1 MHDNFGGLAD
11 AFTPVDNCRQRIA
24 TRGFP
29 MAQAPN
35 QLDAIE
41 ALAAMAAGR
50 LTAEALARACLDR
63 IAARDGVVRAFAY
76 LDAARALAEA
86 RLRDRAGPRGSLHG
100 LPFGVKDII
109 DTHDMPT
116 HYGSPIHAGHQPSAD
131 AACVALAR
139 EAGAVML
146 GKTVTTEFALRHPG
160 PTANPHNPA
169 HTPGGSSSGSAA
181 AVADFMVPVAF
192 GTQTGGSIIR
202 PASYCGVI
210 GYKPSID
217 TINPTGVKP
226 LAGSFDTVGLFARSV
241 DDCALVVGVLAGDD
255 RGAAPLEAVRPTR
268 VGLWRTPAWHQAEPA
283 TVRAVETAARQL
295 ARQDVV
301 VDEIELP
308 AEFELFLDAQS
319 DVLRFE
325 AARVFAFER
334 TRHADLLSPSSR
346 DELEAGAAIPRHRYR
361 EARALLARCRLL
373 FAAAIAPFDL
383 LLSASAQGEAPAGL
397 ANTGEATFNR
407 WCSGLHVPCLNLPG
421 FTGPNG
427 LPVGVQVIG
436 AIDDDARLLRA
447 AKWIAAH
454 VGDAVS
460 KE

>member
-1 MHDNFGGLAD
+1 MGR
-11 AFTPVDNCRQRIA
+11 P
-24 TRGFP
+24 
-29 MAQAPN
+29 PN
-35 QLDAIE
+35 ELDAIE

-50 LTAEALARACLDR
+50 FTAEALTRACLDR
-63 IAARDGVVRAFAY
+63 IAARDSVVRAFAF
-76 LDAARALAEA
+76 LDPAHALAEA
-86 RLRDRAGPRGSLHG
+86 RARDRAGSAGSLNG

-109 DTHDMPT
+109 ETHDMPT
-116 HYGSPIHAGHQPSAD
+116 HYGSPIHAGHRPSAD

-210 GYKPSID
+210 GYKPSIH
-217 TINPTGVKP
+217 TINPAGVKP

-241 DDCALVVGVLAGDD
+241 DDCALVAGALAGDD
-255 RGAAPLEAVRPTR
+255 RSAALLEAVRPVR
-268 VGLWRTPAWHQAEPA
+268 VGLWRTSAWRDAEAA
-283 TVRAVETAARQL
+283 TVRAVETAAQQL
-295 ARQDVV
+295 ARNGVV
-301 VDEIELP
+301 VDEFRLP

-334 TRHADLLSPSSR
+334 TRRAALLAPSSR
-346 DELEAGAAIPRHRYR
+346 EELTAGAAIPRRRYR
-361 EARALLARCRLL
+361 EAQALIARCRSL
-373 FAAAIAPFDL
+373 FAAAIAPFDA
-383 LLSASAQGEAPAGL
+383 LLSASAPGEAPAGL
-397 ANTGEATFNR
+397 DNTGEAMFNR
-407 WCSGLHVPCLNLPG
+407 WGSGLHVPCVNLPG
-421 FTGPNG
+421 FTGPMG

-447 AKWIAAH
+447 AKWMISRI
-454 VGDAVS
+454 GEAV
-460 KE
+460 KT

>member
-1 MHDNFGGLAD
+1 
-11 AFTPVDNCRQRIA
+11 
-24 TRGFP
+24 

-35 QLDAIE
+35 ELDAIE
-41 ALAAMAAGR
+41 ALANMAAGR
-50 LTAEALARACLDR
+50 LTAEVLTRACLDR
-63 IAARDGVVRAFAY
+63 IGMRDSVVRAFAY
-76 LDAARALAEA
+76 LDPERALVEA
-86 RLRDRAGPRGSLHG
+86 RTRDRARQAGSAGPLNG

-116 HYGSPIHAGHQPSAD
+116 QYGSLIHSGHRPSAD

-160 PTANPHNPA
+160 PTANPRNPL

-210 GYKPSID
+210 GYKPSFN

-226 LAGSFDTVGLFARSV
+226 LAGSFDTIGLFARCV
-241 DDCALVVGVLAGDD
+241 DDCAVVVGVLAGDD
-255 RGAAPLEAVRPTR
+255 RSAAPIEAVRPTR
-268 VGLWRTPAWHQAEPA
+268 VGLWRTPAWRQAEVA
-283 TVRAVETAARQL
+283 TVRAVETAAEQL
-295 ARQDVV
+295 VRDGVR

-334 TRHADLLSPSSR
+334 TRRADLLSPSSR
-346 DELEAGAAIPRHRYR
+346 AELEDGAAIPRQRYL
-361 EARALLARCRLL
+361 EAQALLARCRSL

-383 LLSASAQGEAPAGL
+383 LLTASALGEAPAGL
-397 ANTGEATFNR
+397 DNTGEATFNR
-407 WCSGLHVPCLNLPG
+407 WGSGLLVPCVNLPG
-421 FTGPNG
+421 FTGPSG
-427 LPVGVQVIG
+427 LPVGIQLMG
-436 AIDDDARLLRA
+436 AIEDDVRLLPA

-454 VGDAVS
+454 IGDAVGNA
-460 KE
+460 

>member
-1 MHDNFGGLAD
+1 
-11 AFTPVDNCRQRIA
+11 
-24 TRGFP
+24 

-35 QLDAIE
+35 ELDAVE

-50 LTAEALARACLDR
+50 LTAEALTRACLER
-63 IAARDGVVRAFAY
+63 IAARDSRRARVC
-76 LDAARALAEA
+76 LSRSGARARRSPRA
-86 RLRDRAGPRGSLHG
+86 RPRARPARGPLHG

-116 HYGSPIHAGHQPSAD
+116 RYGSPIHAGHRPSAD

-160 PTANPHNPA
+160 PTANPHNLA

-202 PASYCGVI
+202 PASYCGVV
-210 GYKPSID
+210 GYKPSFN

-226 LAGSFDTVGLFARSV
+226 LAGSFDTVGLFARCV
-241 DDCALVVGVLAGDD
+241 DDCALVVGVLAGDEQ
-255 RGAAPLEAVRPTR
+255 RGSARAVRPAR
-268 VGLWRTPAWHQAEPA
+268 VGLWRTPAWRHAEAA
-283 TVRAVETAARQL
+283 TVRRSKPPREQL
-295 ARQDVV
+295 AREGVV

-334 TRHADLLSPSSR
+334 TRRADLLSPSSR
-346 DELEAGAAIPRHRYR
+346 DELAAGAAIPRRRYL
-361 EARALLARCRLL
+361 EAQALLARCRAL
-373 FAAAIAPFDL
+373 FAAAIAPFDVL
-383 LLSASAQGEAPAGL
+383 LTASAPGEAPAGL
-397 ANTGEATFNR
+397 DNTGEAMFNR
-407 WCSGLHVPCLNLPG
+407 WGSGLHVPCLNLPG
-421 FTGPNG
+421 FAGPKG
-427 LPVGVQVIG
+427 LPVGVQLIG

-454 VGDAVS
+454 IGDQIGAS
-460 KE
+460 QRL

>member
-1 MHDNFGGLAD
+1 M
-11 AFTPVDNCRQRIA
+11 RQV
-24 TRGFP
+24 
-29 MAQAPN
+29 PN
-35 QLDAIE
+35 ELGAVE

-50 LTAEALARACLDR
+50 LSAEELTRACLDR
-63 IAARDGVVRAFAY
+63 VATRDSVVRAFAY
-76 LDAARALAEA
+76 LDPKRALAEA
-86 RLRDRAGPRGSLHG
+86 RLRDRARRSGSPGPLNG

-109 DTHDMPT
+109 ETHDMPT
-116 HYGSPIHAGHQPSAD
+116 HYGSPIHAGYRPSAD

-160 PTANPHNPA
+160 PTANPHNLA

-202 PASYCGVI
+202 PASYCGVV
-210 GYKPSID
+210 GYKPSFN
-217 TINPTGVKP
+217 TINPAGVRP
-226 LAGSFDTVGLFARSV
+226 LAGSFDTVGLFARNV
-241 DDCALVVGVLAGDD
+241 DDCAMVVGVLAGEDCT
-255 RGAAPLEAVRPTR
+255 AAPLEAVRPTR
-268 VGLWRTPAWHQAEPA
+268 VGLWRTPAWRDAEA
-283 TVRAVETAARQL
+283 STVRAVETAAQQL
-295 ARQDVV
+295 ARRGVN

-308 AEFELFLDAQS
+308 PEFKLFLDAQS

-334 TRHADLLSPSSR
+334 TQRADLLSPSSR
-346 DELEAGAAIPRHRYR
+346 DDLVAGAAIPRHRYV
-361 EARALLARCRLL
+361 EAQSLLARCRAL

-383 LLSASAQGEAPAGL
+383 LLSASAPGEAPAGL
-397 ANTGEATFNR
+397 DNTGEAMFNR
-407 WCSGLHVPCLNLPG
+407 WCSGLRVPCLNLPG
-421 FTGPNG
+421 FIGPNG

-447 AKWIAAH
+447 AKWIAPR
-454 VGDAVS
+454 VGDAAG
-460 KE
+460 EA

>member
-1 MHDNFGGLAD
+1 
-11 AFTPVDNCRQRIA
+11 
-24 TRGFP
+24 
-29 MAQAPN
+29 MAHAPN
-35 QLDAIE
+35 ELDAIE
-41 ALAAMAAGR
+41 ALAAMVAGR
-50 LTAEALARACLDR
+50 LTAEELTRACLDR
-63 IAARDGVVRAFAY
+63 IGARDSAVGAFAF
-76 LDAARALAEA
+76 LDPERALAEA
-86 RLRDRAGPRGSLHG
+86 RSRDRARQAGSPGLLNG

-116 HYGSPIHAGHQPSAD
+116 HYGSPIHAGHRPSAD

-160 PTANPHNPA
+160 PTANPHDLA

-181 AVADFMVPVAF
+181 AVADLMVPIAF

-210 GYKPSID
+210 GYKPSFN

-226 LAGSFDTVGLFARSV
+226 LAGSFDTIGLFARCV
-241 DDCALVVGVLAGDD
+241 DDCAVVVGVLAGDD
-255 RGAAPLEAVRPTR
+255 RGAALLEAIRPAR
-268 VGLWRTPAWHQAEPA
+268 VGLWRTPAWPHAEAA
-283 TVRAVETAARQL
+283 TVRAVEAAAEQL
-295 ARQDVV
+295 ARNKVI

-334 TRHADLLSPSSR
+334 TRRADLLSPSSR
-346 DELEAGAAIPRHRYR
+346 EELAGGAAIPRHRYL
-361 EARALLARCRLL
+361 EAQALLARCRTL

-383 LLSASAQGEAPAGL
+383 LLSASAPGEAPAGL
-397 ANTGEATFNR
+397 DNTGEAMFNR
-407 WCSGLHVPCLNLPG
+407 WGSGLRVPCLNLPA

-427 LPVGVQVIG
+427 LPVGIQLMG
-436 AIDDDARLLRA
+436 AIDDDDRLLRA
-447 AKWIAAH
+447 AKWIAAR
-454 VGDAVS
+454 VGAADKA
-460 KE
+460 